1 MTTKLEE
8 QIFNH
13 LKQQG
18 RRNEIFS
25 GNRAIEPH
33 GMPIAPPEATIDST
47 SLNEES
53 PYSIER
59 GDFSARPSSSITKDM
74 PLVEREM
81 SYDAKQLLDQVLAQK
96 DFIQNDD
103 LVTVGDLGRFIF
115 GMPQGLPEEGLTKSQ
130 KWLMNRLNDI
140 GDIPASNATAIKRL
154 AEFLSPF
161 TNELINRTGKLS
173 EKLGEVPGAIQN
185 IPAGILKIID
195 ESLESGTLEPIGDK
209 WKREEVIRSF
219 KAKPKTW
226 I

>member
-13 LKQQG
+13 LKQKG
-18 RRNEIFS
+18 RRDEIFS
-25 GNRAIEPH
+25 GNRAIELDD
-33 GMPIAPPEATIDST
+33 MPIDQPEAGIDST
-47 SLNEES
+47 SLNKKS
-53 PYSIER
+53 PY
-59 GDFSARPSSSITKDM
+59 GDVAHPA
-74 PLVEREM
+74 
-81 SYDAKQLLDQVLAQK
+81 YDDPKMRLLRKNMDKTLEFVTNALTQK

-103 LVTVGDLGRFIF
+103 LVTVGDLGRFMF

-130 KWLMNRLNDI
+130 KWLMNRLNNI
-140 GDIPASNATAIKRL
+140 GDIPATNATAIKRL

-161 TNELINRTGKLS
+161 TDELINRTGKLS

-195 ESLESGTLEPIGDK
+195 ESLESGTLQPIGDK
-209 WKREEVIRSF
+209 WKKEEVIRSF